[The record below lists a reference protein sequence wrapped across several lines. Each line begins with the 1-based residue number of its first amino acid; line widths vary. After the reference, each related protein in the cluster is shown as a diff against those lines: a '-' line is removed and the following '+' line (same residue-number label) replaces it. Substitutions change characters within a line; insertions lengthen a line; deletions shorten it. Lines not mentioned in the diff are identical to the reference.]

1 MSSSPFSPS
10 RPDEPLSV
18 LVVDDVDE
26 IRQLLTQWLR
36 EIGATARDAA
46 TGNEALRTLRGL
58 AVDLLVTDILM
69 PDRDGLELIAEVRRV
84 RPTVRILAISGG
96 GRHLRA
102 DDCLKFAKG
111 LGAHGLLMKP
121 FTRQQF
127 LEALSGILPSWSSPA
142 AK

>member
-1 MSSSPFSPS
+1 MSSPPFSPD

-26 IRQLLTQWLR
+26 IRHLLTQWLR
-36 EIGATARDAA
+36 EIGATVREAA
-46 TGNEALRTLRGL
+46 TGNEALRELRG
-58 AVDLLVTDILM
+58 APVDLLITDILM
-69 PDRDGLELIAEVRRV
+69 PDGDGLEVIAEVRRA
-84 RPTVRILAISGG
+84 RPTMRVLAISGG

-121 FTRQQF
+121 FTRQQL
-127 LEALSGILPSWSSPA
+127 LEALSRILPTWSSPA
-142 AK
+142 SK

>member
-1 MSSSPFSPS
+1 MSSSPFSS
-10 RPDEPLSV
+10 ERRDEPLSV

-26 IRQLLTQWLR
+26 IRHLLTQWLR
-36 EIGATARDAA
+36 EAGAIPRDAA
-46 TGNEALRTLRGL
+46 TGNEALRELRG
-58 AVDLLVTDILM
+58 APVDLLVTDILM
-69 PDRDGLELIAEVRRV
+69 PDRDGLELIAEVRRS

-127 LEALSGILPSWSSPA
+127 LEALSRVVPTWSSPA
-142 AK
+142 ST

>member
-1 MSSSPFSPS
+1 MSSSPFSS
-10 RPDEPLSV
+10 ERRDEPFSV

-36 EIGATARDAA
+36 EAGATARDAA
-46 TGNEALRTLRGL
+46 TGNEALRELRGA

-69 PDRDGLELIAEVRRV
+69 PDRDGLELIAEVRRS
-84 RPTVRILAISGG
+84 RPSMRILAISGG
-96 GRHLRA
+96 GRHLRP

-127 LEALSGILPSWSSPA
+127 LEALSRVVPTWSSPA
-142 AK
+142 ST

>member
-1 MSSSPFSPS
+1 MSSPPFSS
-10 RPDEPLSV
+10 ERRDEPLSV

-26 IRQLLTQWLR
+26 IRHLLTQWLR
-36 EIGATARDAA
+36 EAGASARDAA
-46 TGNEALRTLRGL
+46 TGNEALRELRG
-58 AVDLLVTDILM
+58 APVDLLVTDILM
-69 PDRDGLELIAEVRRV
+69 PDRDGLELIAEVRRS

-121 FTRQQF
+121 FSRQQF
-127 LEALSGILPSWSSPA
+127 LEALSQVVPRWSSPA
-142 AK
+142 ST

>member
-1 MSSSPFSPS
+1 MSSSPFPSP

-26 IRQLLTQWLR
+26 IRHLVTQWLR
-36 EIGATARDAA
+36 EAGAIAREAA
-46 TGNEALRTLRGL
+46 TGNEALRALRGF
-58 AVDLLVTDILM
+58 AVDLVVTDILM

-102 DDCLKFAKG
+102 DDCLKFAQG
-111 LGAHGLLMKP
+111 LGAHGLLLKP

-127 LEALSGILPSWSSPA
+127 LGALNGILPSWSSPA
-142 AK
+142 ST